1 MVRLLVMLL
10 LVVIWVCSLIRGI
23 PIISHLD
30 SSFFYTFGT
39 TLVFALLGFPV
50 TASNWCQALFPIV
63 SGNYWYMTTYF
74 GFLTVMPI
82 IDGGL
87 RAMSNH
93 QLKHL
98 VILMLLVFSLVPALT

>member
-1 MVRLLVMLL
+1 
-10 LVVIWVCSLIRGI
+10 
-23 PIISHLD
+23 
-30 SSFFYTFGT
+30 
-39 TLVFALLGFPV
+39 
-50 TASNWCQALFPIV
+50 
-63 SGNYWYMTTYF
+63 MTTYF